1 VVSVDRERIK
11 RFISEIRGAILF
23 ISKCAER
30 TFEELTDSDKY
41 AIRYNIIVIA
51 EALSAI
57 ALHICRNIYG
67 LEPETPIHALKP
79 LADKNFIQRSLSEEL
94 LTAPRPLGR
103 GFYTRWGFF
112 SPLGSP
118 SRARHHVFRPRRQ
131 LRGGVGSQPAKLAYI
146 QP

>member
-1 VVSVDRERIK
+1 MVGVDRERIK

-23 ISKCAER
+23 ISKCSER
-30 TFEELTDSDKY
+30 PFEELTDSDKY

-67 LEPETPIHALKP
+67 LEPETPIHALKL
-79 LADKNFIQRSLSEEL
+79 LADKNFVQHSLSEEL

-103 GFYTRWGFF
+103 GFYTRWGFL
-112 SPLGSP
+112 SPFGSP
-118 SRARHHVFRPRRQ
+118 SRV
-131 LRGGVGSQPAKLAYI
+131 
-146 QP
+146 

>member
-11 RFISEIRGAILF
+11 RFISEVRSAISF
-23 ISKCAER
+23 ISKCSER
-30 TFEELTDSDKY
+30 PFEELTDSDKY

-67 LEPETPIHALKP
+67 LEPETPIHALKL
-79 LADKNFIQRSLSEEL
+79 LADKNLIQRSLSEEL
-94 LTAPRPLGR
+94 LTAPCPGGW
-103 GFYTRWGFF
+103 GFYTHWGFL

-118 SRARHHVFRPRRQ
+118 SRVWHHSS
-131 LRGGVGSQPAKLAYI
+131 GPAASSGEV
-146 QP
+146 